1 MEDSSSMLSH
11 ISILKDMLDQVNQE
25 VEDNI
30 QITREIESEIVKCSE
45 SEKAM
50 AARESDLTKT
60 LYVSQFQI
68 TSLNALAHS
77 SRNSLESLEK
87 QLSSLRMKRDN
98 TLQRISDKQDEFVKK
113 CIEFQSYVGK
123 NDDLRTL
130 LSEKEFIENE
140 VCRLDKKNSMLKN
153 SMQAFVEEIL
163 EDLHNCNCVL
173 QAEIEKG
180 NQENQ
185 KLVKEIDNL
194 KTTLLSNI
202 IIEDD

>member
-11 ISILKDMLDQVNQE
+11 ISILKDMLDQINQE

-113 CIEFQSYVGK
+113 CIEFQSDVGK

-130 LSEKEFIENE
+130 LLEKEFIENE

-163 EDLHNCNCVL
+163 EDLHNCNCDGTTK
-173 QAEIEKG
+173 EKKSS
-180 NQENQ
+180 EE
-185 KLVKEIDNL
+185 LPTPTVESREKEISRVNE
-194 KTTLLSNI
+194 I
-202 IIEDD
+202 G

>member
-11 ISILKDMLDQVNQE
+11 ISILKDMLDQINQE

-113 CIEFQSYVGK
+113 CIEFQSDVGK

-130 LSEKEFIENE
+130 LLEKEFIENE

>member
-11 ISILKDMLDQVNQE
+11 ISILKDMLD
-25 VEDNI
+25 

-113 CIEFQSYVGK
+113 CIEFQSDVGK

-130 LSEKEFIENE
+130 LLEKEFIENE

-163 EDLHNCNCVL
+163 EDLHNCNCAL
-173 QAEIEKG
+173 QVEIEKG
-180 NQENQ
+180 SQENQ

>member
-11 ISILKDMLDQVNQE
+11 ISILKDMLDQINQE